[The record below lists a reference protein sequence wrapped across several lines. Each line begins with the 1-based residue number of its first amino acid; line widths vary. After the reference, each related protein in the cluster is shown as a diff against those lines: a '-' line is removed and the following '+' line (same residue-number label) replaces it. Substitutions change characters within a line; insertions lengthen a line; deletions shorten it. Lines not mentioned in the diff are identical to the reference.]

1 MLIPFASRTLRLYSL
16 IAYKAVAGSQLSS
29 IPADRANFSA
39 VTLLMA
45 IVWLTNS
52 LHATPD
58 TGPSSR
64 QLLSAVLPHRP
75 LVGMPEV
82 TMPYRLAG
90 TRPHSNDRV
99 EDEGDDD
106 EDREVAN
113 DIVRRPST
121 RRFPALEED
130 EESDEDDEDEG
141 AVAVRTGPSIPFGL
155 VFLRE
160 VIWTKNSRIP
170 LFSSAQFSMLKET
183 VFEYFS
189 GMAWGDF
196 VDKIYTGVLFKPRSI
211 TRTRTNTKQRPVV
224 PEEGK
229 EIPVVFALKNGH
241 KKIPKPEW
249 KGGDIVRR
257 ETEEVEQV
265 SRNEY
270 LSLIY
275 HQLFVDAICLSP
287 SPRGGGGSYT
297 KIDVAHRSKVTVE
310 VFKDR
315 NPGRA
320 FHLAHMR
327 WGSDKDWTFALS
339 HIIPPQGKLKME
351 SSQNYPQCAYYR
363 MWGHFISSIR
373 STTAVSEAREAFVAK
388 FLSEVSWFAWAK
400 AERLWESSGKPYKES
415 THSPGLKADAPG
427 PWLLIRGG
435 CIWKDDEVW
444 TPPGTELV
452 SYSIFPGSGGY

>member
-427 PWLLIRGG
+427 PWLLIRCG
-435 CIWKDDEVW
+435 CFWKEDEVW